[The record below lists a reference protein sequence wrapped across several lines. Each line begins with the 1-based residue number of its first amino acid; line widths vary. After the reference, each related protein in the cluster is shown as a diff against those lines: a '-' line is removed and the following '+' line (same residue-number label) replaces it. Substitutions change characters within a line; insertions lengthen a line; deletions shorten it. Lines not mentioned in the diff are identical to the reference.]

1 MPVTNSKHFCIGLLP
16 RTSLALVLALAGA
29 CDAGGFGAS
38 DGDGSTGAS
47 STSEDGGTGS
57 DASSSS
63 GSDEPTTDA
72 GGSGGEDEGDVL
84 DLPATPFN
92 YANPD
97 LPAHFRTPLV
107 RDLDNTPVDNPI
119 TDHGATLGRVLFY
132 DTALSRNETVACGS
146 CHRQAAG
153 FSDTSQL
160 SEGFAG
166 GLTGRNSMG
175 LSESRWYATGRFFW
189 DERAATLEEQVLG
202 PIQNEVEMGLTL
214 TELVERVA
222 ARPYYRD
229 LFIAAF
235 GDEEVTTDR
244 IARALAQFVRAMASY
259 RSRFD
264 EGLAAAGSIRSEFAN
279 FTAAEN
285 LGKDL
290 FLQPRTAC
298 VACHLGGP
306 PPPPGQDF
314 RNQAIFLP
322 LEPLNNGLDAGPVE
336 DDNGVGDITGDPAD
350 DGRFKSSSL
359 RNIAVSGPYMHDGR
373 FATLAEVIDHYD
385 SGVKPHP
392 NLDPRL
398 RGPDQQPRRMN
409 LTPAE
414 KSALVAFLGT
424 LTDEALLTDPKFGD
438 PFVR

>member
-1 MPVTNSKHFCIGLLP
+1 MPVTITKPPCVGPLS

-29 CDAGGFGAS
+29 CDGGGSGAS
-38 DGDGSTGAS
+38 DGEDASGAS
-47 STSEDGGTGS
+47 STSEDGGAETTEGAETTG
-57 DASSSS
+57 AVGSST
-63 GSDEPTTDA
+63 GDDED
-72 GGSGGEDEGDVL
+72 GDGL
-84 DLPATPFN
+84 DLPATPYN
-92 YANPD
+92 YANPE
-97 LPAHFRTPLV
+97 LPAHFLTPPV
-107 RDLDNTPVDNPI
+107 RGLDNTPQDNPI

-132 DTALSRNETVACGS
+132 DTALSRNETVACGT
-146 CHRQAAG
+146 CHQQAAG
-153 FSDTSQL
+153 FSDTTQL

-214 TELVERVA
+214 TELVERVST
-222 ARPYYRD
+222 RPYYRD

-235 GDEEVTTDR
+235 GDDAVTTER

-264 EGLAAAGSIRSEFAN
+264 EGLAAAGSIRSQFAN
-279 FTAAEN
+279 FTAEEN

-306 PPPPGQDF
+306 PPLPGQDF
-314 RNQAIFLP
+314 ANQAIFLP

-359 RNIAVSGPYMHDGR
+359 RNIAVTGPYMHDGR

-398 RGPDQQPRRMN
+398 RGPNQQPRRMN

-414 KSALVAFLGT
+414 KGALVAFLGT
-424 LTDEALLTDPKFGD
+424 LTDEALLADPKFSD